1 MSISSINPNVQQNNK
16 SSYVK
21 KGLLGTGIGAAG
33 GAAAMGAFSYIDI
46 QNTKGFIP
54 NKDTFMQ
61 QFKDE
66 DMFKQ
71 IETRLNESIAEI
83 KKAIPKNLV
92 KGAIAGAAA
101 GCVGTIIGTA
111 IKNHRT
117 AKANPNTKPN
127 ADVKPETEPNKETKV
142 YFNTRSGKKEQ

>member
-16 SSYVK
+16 SSYLK
-21 KGLLGTGIGAAG
+21 NGLLGTGIGAAG
-33 GAAAMGAFSYIDI
+33 GAATMGAFSYIDI

-83 KKAIPKNLV
+83 KKAIPKNLA

-101 GCVGTIIGTA
+101 GCVGAIIGTA
-111 IKNHRT
+111 IKNHRA

-127 ADVKPETEPNKETKV
+127 AEVKPETKPNKETKV
-142 YFNTRSGKKEQ
+142 

>member
-1 MSISSINPNVQQNNK
+1 MSISSINQNVQQNNK

-33 GAAAMGAFSYIDI
+33 GAAVMGAFSYIDI

-71 IETRLNESIAEI
+71 IKKQLNESLNVDKIYLYFENDNSYKVKNRKGLKKLMKDYEKNRIDIIALENFD
-83 KKAIPKNLV
+83 AL
-92 KGAIAGAAA
+92 
-101 GCVGTIIGTA
+101 
-111 IKNHRT
+111 
-117 AKANPNTKPN
+117 
-127 ADVKPETEPNKETKV
+127 
-142 YFNTRSGKKEQ
+142 GKKKPVIYEILKDFHGYR

>member
-16 SSYVK
+16 SSYLK
-21 KGLLGTGIGAAG
+21 NGLLGTGIGAAG
-33 GAAAMGAFSYIDI
+33 GAATMGAFSYIDI

-66 DMFKQ
+66 DLFKQ

-83 KKAIPKNLV
+83 KKAIPKNLA
-92 KGAIAGAAA
+92 KGAIAGATA
-101 GCVGTIIGTA
+101 GCVGAIIGTA
-111 IKNHRT
+111 IKNHR
-117 AKANPNTKPN
+117 ASKANSEAKPN
-127 ADVKPETEPNKETKV
+127 ADIKPETKPNEETKA
-142 YFNTRSGKKEQ
+142 

>member
-33 GAAAMGAFSYIDI
+33 GAATMGAFSYIDI

-71 IETRLNESIAEI
+71 IKKQLNESIAEI

-92 KGAIAGAAA
+92 KGAIAGAVA

-142 YFNTRSGKKEQ
+142 

>member
-1 MSISSINPNVQQNNK
+1 MSISSINQNVQQNNK

-142 YFNTRSGKKEQ
+142 

>member
-83 KKAIPKNLV
+83 KKAIPKNLA

-101 GCVGTIIGTA
+101 GCVGTIIGAA
-111 IKNHRT
+111 IKNHRAT
-117 AKANPNTKPN
+117 KAKANPNTKPN

-142 YFNTRSGKKEQ
+142 

>member
-16 SSYVK
+16 ASYLK
-21 KGLLGTGIGAAG
+21 NGLLGTGIGAAG
-33 GAAAMGAFSYIDI
+33 GAATMGAFSYIDI

-83 KKAIPKNLV
+83 KKAIPKNLA

-101 GCVGTIIGTA
+101 GCVGAIIGTA
-111 IKNHRT
+111 IKNHR
-117 AKANPNTKPN
+117 ASKANPNTKPN
-127 ADVKPETEPNKETKV
+127 ADVKPETKPNEGIKV
-142 YFNTRSGKKEQ
+142 

>member
-16 SSYVK
+16 SSYLK

-33 GAAAMGAFSYIDI
+33 GAAAMGVFSYIDI

-54 NKDTFMQ
+54 NKDTFMK

-83 KKAIPKNLV
+83 KKAIPKNLA

-101 GCVGTIIGTA
+101 GCVGAIIGTA
-111 IKNHRT
+111 IKNHR
-117 AKANPNTKPN
+117 ASKANPEAKPN
-127 ADVKPETEPNKETKV
+127 ADVKLETKP
-142 YFNTRSGKKEQ
+142 NEETKA

>member
-1 MSISSINPNVQQNNK
+1 MSISSINQNVQQNNK
-16 SSYVK
+16 SSYEK

-33 GAAAMGAFSYIDI
+33 GATAMGAFSYIDI

-142 YFNTRSGKKEQ
+142 

>member
-54 NKDTFMQ
+54 NKDVFMK

-83 KKAIPKNLV
+83 KKAIPKNLA

-101 GCVGTIIGTA
+101 GCVGAIIGTA
-111 IKNHRT
+111 IKNHR
-117 AKANPNTKPN
+117 ASKANPESKQNAEVKSETKPN
-127 ADVKPETEPNKETKV
+127 EEIKA
-142 YFNTRSGKKEQ
+142 

>member
-16 SSYVK
+16 SSYLK
-21 KGLLGTGIGAAG
+21 NGLLGTGIGAAG
-33 GAAAMGAFSYIDI
+33 GAATMGAFSYIDI

-83 KKAIPKNLV
+83 KKAIPKNLA

-101 GCVGTIIGTA
+101 GCVGAIIGTA
-111 IKNHRT
+111 IKNHR
-117 AKANPNTKPN
+117 ASKANPEAKPN
-127 ADVKPETEPNKETKV
+127 ADVKPETKPNEGIKV
-142 YFNTRSGKKEQ
+142 

>member
-1 MSISSINPNVQQNNK
+1 MSISSINQNVQQNNK

-71 IETRLNESIAEI
+71 IEKQLNESIADI

-101 GCVGTIIGTA
+101 GCVGAIIGTA
-111 IKNHRT
+111 IKNHRA

-127 ADVKPETEPNKETKV
+127 AEVKPETKPNKETKV
-142 YFNTRSGKKEQ
+142 

>member
-71 IETRLNESIAEI
+71 IEKQLNESIAEI

-101 GCVGTIIGTA
+101 GCIGTLIGTA

-117 AKANPNTKPN
+117 TKANPNTKPN

-142 YFNTRSGKKEQ
+142 

>member
-1 MSISSINPNVQQNNK
+1 MSISSINQNVQQNNK

-83 KKAIPKNLV
+83 KKAIPKNLA

-101 GCVGTIIGTA
+101 GCVGAIIGTA
-111 IKNHRT
+111 IKNHR
-117 AKANPNTKPN
+117 ASKANPNTKPN

-142 YFNTRSGKKEQ
+142 